1 MSESA
6 HIALYELAMDTK
18 EDNHVSNVRLQ
29 SEHYI
34 CRQNPVYSTTHPN
47 LLTTTCQRSSLQ
59 LSAFGTGRT
68 TTWSQ
73 YTAYARPGLFINGL
87 KKPAKNQ

>member
-47 LLTTTCQRSSLQ
+47 LLTTTYANVRVCSYQPLERVELGVNTQRMHDQGCS
-59 LSAFGTGRT
+59 
-68 TTWSQ
+68 
-73 YTAYARPGLFINGL
+73 
-87 KKPAKNQ
+87 